1 MGSSS
6 SKNAPPCEESLA
18 TVRSQIDSNP
28 VMMYTKTYCGYCAR
42 AKTLLGKM
50 KVNPTVVQLDSEGA
64 NLVKA
69 VETISGMETVPV
81 IYIGGEKIGGCD
93 ALVAGVDSGTVQEK
107 LRNAGVHFEE
117 VSK

>member
-1 MGSSS
+1 MGCSS
-6 SKNAPPCEESLA
+6 SKNAIPSEESLA

-42 AKTLLGKM
+42 AKTLLEKM
-50 KVNPTVVQLDSEGA
+50 KVNPTIVQLDSEGS

-69 VETISGMETVPV
+69 VEAVSGMDTVPV
-81 IYIGGEKIGGCD
+81 IYIGGQKIGGCD
-93 ALVAGVDSGTVQEK
+93 ALVAGVQSGTVQEK

-117 VSK
+117 VSN

>member
-1 MGSSS
+1 MGSSC
-6 SKNAPPCEESLA
+6 SKNAPASEETLA
-18 TVRSQIDSNP
+18 TVRSQIESNP

-42 AKTLLGKM
+42 AKTLLEKM

-69 VETISGMETVPV
+69 VQAVSGMETVPV
-81 IYIGGEKIGGCD
+81 IYIGGEKLGGCD
-93 ALVAGVDSGTVQEK
+93 ALVAGVQSGTVQEK

>member
-6 SKNAPPCEESLA
+6 SKNAPPSEETIA

-28 VMMYTKTYCGYCAR
+28 VMMYAKSYCGYCAR
-42 AKTLLGKM
+42 AKTLLEKM
-50 KVNPTVVQLDSEGA
+50 KVNPTVVQLDKEGA

-69 VETISGMETVPV
+69 VESISGMSTVPV

-93 ALVAGVDSGTVQEK
+93 ALVAGVQSGTVQEK

-117 VSK
+117 ASK